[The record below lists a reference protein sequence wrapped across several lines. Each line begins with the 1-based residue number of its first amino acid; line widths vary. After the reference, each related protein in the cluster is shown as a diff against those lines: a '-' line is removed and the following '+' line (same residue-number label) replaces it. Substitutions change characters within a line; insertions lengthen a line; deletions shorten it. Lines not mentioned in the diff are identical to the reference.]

1 MTFPEG
7 KAIGDLKNFSIPCN
21 HPLKIL
27 SLCVR
32 TLMNDNEI
40 VELFFQRNP
49 DGIQAAQEKYGA
61 YCLAVA
67 RNILGGEEDSQE
79 CLNDLWLR
87 AWNAIPPQ
95 RPKLLKAW
103 LGKVIRNL
111 AINCREKAAAQK
123 RQGDQYTLSLSEL
136 DECIPDP
143 GTAEERTYV
152 RELSVALNAFLAT
165 EAALDRKIFVSRY
178 FYCETTVQTAEKL
191 GLTQGQVKVRL
202 HRCRERLRKYLRS
215 QEFDL

>member
-1 MTFPEG
+1 
-7 KAIGDLKNFSIPCN
+7 
-21 HPLKIL
+21 
-27 SLCVR
+27 
-32 TLMNDNEI
+32 MNDNEI

-123 RQGDQYTLSLSEL
+123 RQGDQYILSLSEL

-143 GTAEERTYV
+143 GIAEERTYV
-152 RELSVALNAFLAT
+152 RELGRALNAFLAT

-178 FYCETTVQTAEKL
+178 FYCETTARTAEKL

>member
-1 MTFPEG
+1 M
-7 KAIGDLKNFSIPCN
+7 
-21 HPLKIL
+21 
-27 SLCVR
+27 
-32 TLMNDNEI
+32 
-40 VELFFQRNP
+40 
-49 DGIQAAQEKYGA
+49 
-61 YCLAVA
+61 
-67 RNILGGEEDSQE
+67 
-79 CLNDLWLR
+79 
-87 AWNAIPPQ
+87 
-95 RPKLLKAW
+95 
-103 LGKVIRNL
+103 IRNL

-123 RQGDQYTLSLSEL
+123 RQGDQYILSLDEL

-152 RELSVALNAFLAT
+152 RELGRALNAFLAT

-178 FYCETTVQTAEKL
+178 FYCETTAQTAEKL

>member
-1 MTFPEG
+1 
-7 KAIGDLKNFSIPCN
+7 
-21 HPLKIL
+21 
-27 SLCVR
+27 
-32 TLMNDNEI
+32 MNDNEI

-123 RQGDQYTLSLSEL
+123 RPGARQGP
-136 DECIPDP
+136 ECLPGNGSGSGPENLCQSVLLLRDYGPDSGKAGPNP
-143 GTAEERTYV
+143 GTGEGPAAPVPGAAAEI
-152 RELSVALNAFLAT
+152 SA
-165 EAALDRKIFVSRY
+165 VS
-178 FYCETTVQTAEKL
+178 
-191 GLTQGQVKVRL
+191 GI
-202 HRCRERLRKYLRS
+202 
-215 QEFDL
+215 

>member
-1 MTFPEG
+1 
-7 KAIGDLKNFSIPCN
+7 
-21 HPLKIL
+21 
-27 SLCVR
+27 
-32 TLMNDNEI
+32 MNDNEI

-123 RQGDQYTLSLSEL
+123 RQGDQYTLSLDEL

-143 GTAEERTYV
+143 GPQRNGPTSGSSA
-152 RELSVALNAFLAT
+152 
-165 EAALDRKIFVSRY
+165 
-178 FYCETTVQTAEKL
+178 
-191 GLTQGQVKVRL
+191 GP
-202 HRCRERLRKYLRS
+202 
-215 QEFDL
+215 

>member
-1 MTFPEG
+1 
-7 KAIGDLKNFSIPCN
+7 
-21 HPLKIL
+21 
-27 SLCVR
+27 
-32 TLMNDNEI
+32 MNDNEI

-49 DGIQAAQEKYGA
+49 DGIQAVQEKYGT

-178 FYCETTVQTAEKL
+178 FYCETTAQTAEKL

>member
-1 MTFPEG
+1 MEDEKIIELYWQRSPD
-7 KAIGDLKNFSIPCN
+7 AIAETS
-21 HPLKIL
+21 
-27 SLCVR
+27 R
-32 TLMNDNEI
+32 
-40 VELFFQRNP
+40 
-49 DGIQAAQEKYGA
+49 KYGA
-61 YCLAVA
+61 YCMRLSM
-67 RNILGGEEDSQE
+67 NILADREDSE
-79 CLNDLWLR
+79 ENVNDTYLR

-123 RQGDQYTLSLSEL
+123 RQGDQYTLSLDEL

-152 RELSVALNAFLAT
+152 RELGRALNAFLAT

-178 FYCETTVQTAEKL
+178 FYCETTAQTAEKL

>member
-1 MTFPEG
+1 
-7 KAIGDLKNFSIPCN
+7 
-21 HPLKIL
+21 
-27 SLCVR
+27 
-32 TLMNDNEI
+32 MNDNEI

-49 DGIQAAQEKYGA
+49 DGIQAAQEKYGS

-123 RQGDQYTLSLSEL
+123 RQGDQYLSASW
-136 DECIPDP
+136 
-143 GTAEERTYV
+143 T
-152 RELSVALNAFLAT
+152 NAFRTPGPQRSGPTSGNSA
-165 EAALDRKIFVSRY
+165 
-178 FYCETTVQTAEKL
+178 
-191 GLTQGQVKVRL
+191 GL
-202 HRCRERLRKYLRS
+202 
-215 QEFDL
+215 